1 MPFVSTV
8 ALSSDFATITFTG
21 SNFITS
27 GYSVV
32 ASFDGFESSSATIDS
47 AT

>member
-1 MPFVSTV
+1 MPSVSAV
-8 ALSSDFATITFTG
+8 VLSGDYSTLTFTG

-27 GYSVV
+27 GYAVV